1 MSIDEKNKLKTK
13 VCIYL
18 CLCSYLDDGV
28 VVGGHG
34 DTGGQEAHAGAG
46 HDVDLVGPDIVIQ
59 GRVLGTIIFV
69 IVSVII

>member
-1 MSIDEKNKLKTK
+1 MSIDEKNESKTE
-13 VCIYL
+13 VCI

-34 DTGGQEAHAGAG
+34 DTGGEEAHAGAG

-59 GRVLGTIIFV
+59 GRVLEQT
-69 IVSVII
+69 SLS

>member
-1 MSIDEKNKLKTK
+1 M
-13 VCIYL
+13 
-18 CLCSYLDDGV
+18 

-34 DTGGQEAHAGAG
+34 DTGGEEAHAGAG

-69 IVSVII
+69 IVIVIVIVR